1 MGPVSGT
8 PGPEGP
14 RWPRVGSAVV
24 VIHNDRVLLGQ
35 RDKEP
40 NRGSWVLPGGKVE
53 PFETVA
59 QAGTRE
65 LLEETGLLIEVGD
78 QIGVFEIVRPPEEH
92 RLIIY
97 SWGRVVSGEPRAADD
112 LRDLRFVG
120 RDELQELN
128 LSPVVAQVLRR
139 VGWLEKASETAA

>member
-1 MGPVSGT
+1 MRDA
-8 PGPEGP
+8 PGSAAPSTP

-24 VIHNDRVLLGQ
+24 VVQDGRVLLGQ
-35 RDKEP
+35 RDKDP
-40 NRGSWVLPGGKVE
+40 NRGWWVLPGGKVE

-59 QAGTRE
+59 QAGSRE
-65 LLEETGLLIEVGD
+65 LLEETGLLIDVGD

-97 SWGRVVSGEPRAADD
+97 SWGTVLSGTPRAADD
-112 LRDLRFVG
+112 LRDLRFVS
-120 RDELQELN
+120 RDELPELQ

-139 VGWLEKASETAA
+139 VGWLDKASETAA